1 MLVAADRKL
10 ANTPGTSC
18 TFEVLAGQRLHRPVL
33 PMLRRSTIGVS
44 FDRTGLVLSR
54 GRWRLGSDSGV
65 PMLLTYD
72 VAMDEKARP
81 MRFGLYDL
89 VEARPG
95 VGLDR
100 LYRERFELIAAA
112 EDAGLW
118 GYHTT
123 EHHLTPLDATPSPS
137 LFLAAAAQHTSTIRL
152 GSLVHVLPLYE
163 PIRLA
168 EELLMLDALTG
179 GRLEIGFGKG
189 VSSPE
194 QRLLGREPDAR
205 DANMD
210 DVLEQVLSI
219 LRGEPVD
226 GAPIPFRP
234 VQKPYPPLWYA
245 GNADYAG
252 RHNLHVVLGGSA
264 DRIIENAHL
273 HKQTAAAHADDPSRL
288 NPDPVPTTAF
298 SRHVLVDTDRDRAR
312 RRAIEAWKAYDH
324 NITTHFRRLGEPR
337 QSNPTLDGD
346 GERAIEQGLLAA
358 GDPDDVAA
366 NLVQVAALS
375 PVDYSLA
382 SFCWGSLDHA
392 EAMAS
397 LELFVTQVMPRV
409 QAALAGG

>member
-1 MLVAADRKL
+1 MGNAPPLC
-10 ANTPGTSC
+10 S
-18 TFEVLAGQRLHRPVL
+18 
-33 PMLRRSTIGVS
+33 
-44 FDRTGLVLSR
+44 
-54 GRWRLGSDSGV
+54 
-65 PMLLTYD
+65 YD
-72 VAMDEKARP
+72 VVMVEKARA

-89 VEARPG
+89 MEARLG
-95 VGLDR
+95 VGLDH
-100 LYRERFELIAAA
+100 LYRERFEMIAAA

-189 VSSPE
+189 ISPPE
-194 QRLLGREPDAR
+194 QRLLGRDPEER
-205 DANMD
+205 HANME
-210 DVLEQVLSI
+210 DVLEHVLGI

-234 VQKPYPPLWYA
+234 VQQPHPPLWYA

-264 DRIIENAHL
+264 DRIIESAHL
-273 HKQTAAAHADDPSRL
+273 HKQTAAAHADEAIRL
-288 NPDPVPTTAF
+288 NADPVPTTAF
-298 SRHVLVDTDRDRAR
+298 SRHVLVDTDGVRAR
-312 RRAIEAWKAYDH
+312 SRAIEAWKVYDH

-346 GERAIEQGLLAA
+346 GEQAIEQGLLAA
-358 GDPDDVAA
+358 GNPDDVAA
-366 NLVQVAALS
+366 NLLEVATQS
-375 PVDYSLA
+375 PVDYSLS

-392 EAMAS
+392 DSMTS
-397 LELFVTQVMPRV
+397 LELFVTEVIPRV
-409 QAALAGG
+409 QAALA

>member
-1 MLVAADRKL
+1 MRCVWATPVA
-10 ANTPGTSC
+10 GSC
-18 TFEVLAGQRLHRPVL
+18 AESP
-33 PMLRRSTIGVS
+33 
-44 FDRTGLVLSR
+44 
-54 GRWRLGSDSGV
+54 
-65 PMLLTYD
+65 LTYD
-72 VAMDEKARP
+72 EGMVEKAP
-81 MRFGLYDL
+81 AIRFGLYDL
-89 VEARPG
+89 LEARPG
-95 VGLDR
+95 IGLDR

-112 EDAGLW
+112 ENAGLW

-194 QRLLGREPDAR
+194 QRLLGRDPDER
-205 DANMD
+205 EANMG

-219 LRGEPVD
+219 FCGEPVD
-226 GAPIPFRP
+226 GAAVPFQP

-264 DRIIENAHL
+264 DRIIENANL
-273 HKQTAAAHADDPSRL
+273 HKQTAAAHANSPRRL

-298 SRHVLVDTDRDRAR
+298 SRHVLVGADSDSAR
-312 RRAIEAWKAYDH
+312 RRAIESWKAYDH
-324 NITTHFRRLGEPR
+324 NITTHFRRIGEPR
-337 QSNPTLDGD
+337 ESNPTLDGD
-346 GERAIEQGLLAA
+346 GALAIEQGLLAV

-366 NLVQVAALS
+366 NLLEVAAHS
-375 PVDYSLA
+375 QVDYSLA

-397 LELFVTQVMPRV
+397 FELFVTEVIPRV
-409 QAALAGG
+409 QAALA